1 MSCHAPLKVHGR
13 LVACAYCPGCRSKRS
28 ASWAIRLEDQQIRTE
43 RSCFLTLTIRDD
55 IPFCFRDAPSPG
67 RVTRRDLQLFFKRL
81 RKRGA
86 VFKYYAIGEYGEK
99 SARAHY
105 HVLLFGLDDR
115 DRVTLESCWPWGHI
129 DIGRVE
135 SASVRYVTGY
145 VMKAP
150 LGRLRLHEERIGACP
165 PFSTMS
171 KGLGAVG
178 REARRHTLVTQGVI
192 RVGSKAVSPPRYYTA
207 GLSES
212 DKQAFLLARRARGL
226 AAAEVRLDLGAPYI
240 SNDVRERAK
249 VSRADYTARQ
259 KPRGYL

>member
-115 DRVTLESCWPWGHI
+115 DRVTLESCWPWGLI

-135 SASVRYVTGY
+135 PASVRYVTGY

-150 LGRLRLHEERIGACP
+150 LGRLRLHEERIGSAP

-171 KGLGAVG
+171 KGLGACG
-178 REARRHTLVTQGVI
+178 ADARKHTITTQGVI
-192 RVGSKAVSPPRYYTA
+192 RVGARAVSPPRYY
-207 GLSES
+207 LSRLDDSERRS
-212 DKQAFLLARRARGL
+212 FLLARREREL
-226 AAAEVRLDLGAPYI
+226 SAATSRLDVGRSYV
-240 SNDVRERAK
+240 SNDVMDRAK